1 VITLVPP
8 ARSNHRKKRVEWELA
23 RWQTTDMNDYERIAR
38 MIRYLNSRHT
48 EQPDL
53 ATLAR
58 QAGLSQFH
66 FHRLFAAWAGV
77 TPKDF
82 LQCLTLAHAK
92 QLLRKGASVLEAT
105 LDTGLSSPARLHDL
119 CVNLEAA
126 SPGEL
131 KSGGEGWR
139 LIFGFAQTPFG
150 NCLVAASP
158 RGICHLSFVESK
170 NGREPVE
177 ALKEQWPRASLKHDV
192 SVARATAARIFNES
206 ANGESRAPLRA
217 FVRGTAFQ
225 VRVWRALL
233 QVEAGHLISYGSLA
247 RAVGQSSAA
256 RAVGSAVA
264 NNPLAYVIPCH
275 RVIRE
280 TGVAGEYRWGA
291 IRKRAMIAW
300 ESAARGGS
308 RPTGAGPNYA
318 DEARTLLVRD

>member
-1 VITLVPP
+1 
-8 ARSNHRKKRVEWELA
+8 
-23 RWQTTDMNDYERIAR
+23 MNDYERIAR
-38 MIRYLNSRHT
+38 VIRYLESRHT

-58 QAGLSQFH
+58 QAGLSRFH

-92 QLLRKGASVLEAT
+92 QILRRGASVLEAT

-139 LIFGFAQTPFG
+139 VIFGFAPTPFG
-150 NCLVAASP
+150 KCLIGESL
-158 RGICHLSFVESK
+158 RGICHLSFVEPG
-170 NGREPVE
+170 NEREPME
-177 ALKEQWPRASLKHDV
+177 ALRQQWPRASLKHDPAIANV
-192 SVARATAARIFNES
+192 IAARIFNQS
-206 ANGESRAPLRA
+206 TNGESHAPLRA

-233 QVEAGHLISYGSLA
+233 QVDAGQLISYGSLA
-247 RAVGQSSAA
+247 RVAGQPSAA
-256 RAVGSAVA
+256 RAVGSAVGS
-264 NNPLAYVIPCH
+264 NPLAYIIPCH

-280 TGVAGEYRWGA
+280 TGVVGEYRWGA
-291 IRKRAMIAW
+291 TRKRAMIAW
-300 ESAARGGS
+300 ETAAREDSLPAGS
-308 RPTGAGPNYA
+308 GPSHA
-318 DEARTLLVRD
+318 DETRTLLVRD